1 MEGAHV
7 VDGLGGAGEAV
18 LGADFGG
25 FGCGGSGV
33 GAGIG
38 VSLGVAGA
46 GSSAQDVTGLESSG
60 GHGGQE
66 GGEEGA
72 CENGTRTPTRCEKL
86 EGAEVVACAVAG
98 FQHGAEIFDRI
109 NRIDRISENFDRMTG
124 FAGVT
129 GGGRI
134 VSVLPLFSILSLY
147 SSSVLSVSSVVNNSF
162 V

>member
-1 MEGAHV
+1 LEGAHV

-33 GAGIG
+33 GAGFG

-46 GSSAQDVTGLESSG
+46 GSATEDVAGLESSG

-72 CENGTRTPTRCEKL
+72 CENGTRTPTRCEEL
-86 EGAEVVACAVAG
+86 ESAEVVFCAVAG
-98 FQHGAEIFDRI
+98 FQHGKE
-109 NRIDRISENFDRMTG
+109 
-124 FAGVT
+124 
-129 GGGRI
+129 
-134 VSVLPLFSILSLY
+134 
-147 SSSVLSVSSVVNNSF
+147 VLSF
-162 V
+162 KT